1 MATQAQSRAGSAG
14 WSALFGLG
22 LLLVFAGERLIGS
35 GTWRALT
42 GVGVVLVLAAIG
54 ARALRMKRLDGE
66 ARRIESALAALYA
79 LAALGLLFYFAQ
91 SDLARSVLSAP
102 LEKGSPKLAG
112 ALAALWPVLIVLSM
126 VPVAMV
132 EMAYA
137 SVARAPR
144 LESGR
149 IYDALLSGVGL
160 ACALVFAFSAYYVAS
175 ERDHKID
182 LSYFRTARPGES
194 TRKIIRTLDQ
204 PIQISMFFPP
214 ANEVH
219 EEVAGYFDDLK
230 KESKMLEVHEYDPAL
245 DPSKAKEL
253 GVTGNG
259 VVVISRGTKKQ
270 LFNVG
275 LELDAARGQLANLD
289 KEMQKR
295 LLQVARPQRTAYLTA
310 GHGERTA
317 FPSGDTDK
325 RPTVRD
331 LRQMLGQEGY
341 QVKDLSAAE
350 GLAADVP
357 ADAGLVLIIGPQ
369 KPFMP
374 EEVAA
379 LDRYL
384 EKGGRMLIALDPEA
398 GLDEKELLGKL
409 GLAFHP
415 QTLCNDQIY
424 ARKTY
429 QPSDRANI
437 ATGSYS
443 SHPVVTTLGR
453 LGMRAPMVLLGAGWL
468 DETKPKPP
476 EVSIDFPVRAHPAT
490 WADLN
495 GNFTFDS
502 PAEKRKGWYL
512 AAAVTYKKLGEKLAK
527 DGKNEGRALILTDS
541 DALSDGVLG
550 NPGNAYFALDGTRW
564 LSGDE
569 SISGTVSSEVDVPI
583 AHTHKEDL
591 FWFYSTI
598 FLAPLL
604 ALGAGWLA
612 TRRRRPSVGQGSNK
626 EAA

>member
-1 MATQAQSRAGSAG
+1 MSTKPGSRAGSAL
-14 WSALFGLG
+14 WSVAFGIG
-22 LLLVFAGERLIGS
+22 LLLVFIGERLIGAGS
-35 GTWRALT
+35 MRALSA
-42 GVGVVLVLAAIG
+42 VGVALVIVAMT
-54 ARALRMKRLDGE
+54 ARAMRMKRLVGE
-66 ARRIESALAALYA
+66 AKGVESALLALYA
-79 LAALGLLFYFAQ
+79 VAALGLLFYFAQ

-112 ALAALWPVLIVLSM
+112 ALGALWPVLILLSAI
-126 VPVAMV
+126 PVTMV
-132 EMAYA
+132 ELAYA

-144 LESGR
+144 LELGR
-149 IYDALLSGVGL
+149 IHDALLSGIGIG
-160 ACALVFAFSAYYVAS
+160 CALVFAFSACYVAA
-175 ERDHKID
+175 ERDHKVD

-194 TRKIIRTLDQ
+194 TRKIVRTLDK
-204 PIQISMFFPP
+204 PVEVSMFFPP

-230 KESKMLEVHEYDPAL
+230 KESPMLEVHDYDHAV

-253 GVTGNG
+253 GVSGNG

-275 LELDAARGQLANLD
+275 TEIEAARGQLRDLD

-295 LLQVARPQRTAYLTA
+295 LLQVARPERTAYFTA
-310 GHGERTA
+310 GHGERTS

-325 RPTVRD
+325 RLTVRD
-331 LRQMLGQEGY
+331 LHSMLGQEGF

-350 GLAADVP
+350 GLAVDVP
-357 ADAGLVLIIGPQ
+357 NDAALVLIVGPQ

-374 EEVAA
+374 EEIAA
-379 LDRYL
+379 LTRYY
-384 EKGGRMLIALDPEA
+384 EKGGRVLIALDPES
-398 GLDEKELLGKL
+398 GLDEKALLGPL
-409 GLAFHP
+409 GIAFHP
-415 QTLCNDQIY
+415 DILASDQIY
-424 ARKTY
+424 ARRTN
-429 QPSDRANI
+429 QPSDRYNI
-437 ATGSYS
+437 VTGSYS

-453 LGMRAPMVLLGAGWL
+453 LGMRAPMVLFGAGWL

-490 WADLN
+490 FDDLN
-495 GNFTFDS
+495 GNYSFDS

-512 AAAVTYKKLGEKLAK
+512 AAAITYKKLGEKLDK
-527 DGKNEGRALILTDS
+527 DNKNQGRVLVLSDS
-541 DALSDGVLG
+541 DALADGVLG

-569 SISGTVSSEVDVPI
+569 AITGSVTSEVDVPI
-583 AHTHKEDL
+583 AHTHKQDV

-612 TRRRRPSVGQGSNK
+612 TRRRRSPSEKK